1 MRKVVLTPD
10 PDKSNSE
17 KLIRVNA
24 TDLEPTHEGEFV
36 AYDETGLPILALAQ
50 YTGDLAKYRKA
61 IMEYPISTTVRAAG
75 IRNAS
80 SVFGFVSRS
89 PVMRRAACS
98 SCAGQRDHPEAHNGI
113 IEAAEVIADMMS
125 RLVPDVHAKQLET
138 LTAVREEWKLPGGL
152 WTSGVLNK
160 TSNLPYHYDRNN
172 FDAWSAMPVVRRHAR
187 GGHLHIPR
195 LNVVLKMNDGDVL
208 FFNGQAWVHGVTPIT
223 LLKKDAYR
231 YSAVYYPVKKMEQCL
246 SWEAEMEHARQW
258 RTDNESNLLAR
269 QRDAGLLTDE

>member
-1 MRKVVLTPD
+1 MREVVLTTD
-10 PDKSNSE
+10 PDKNNSE
-17 KLIRVNA
+17 KLIRINA
-24 TDLEPTHEGEFV
+24 TELEPTHEGEFV
-36 AYDETGLPILALAQ
+36 AYDEAGTPILALAQ
-50 YTGDLAKYRKA
+50 YRGDLAKYRKA
-61 IMEYPISTTVRAAG
+61 ILDYPISTTVRAAG

-113 IEAAEVIADMMS
+113 IEAAEVLAGMMAE
-125 RLVPDVHAKQLET
+125 LVPDVYAKQMQT

-160 TSNLPYHYDRNN
+160 TSNLAYHYDRNN

-195 LNVVLKMNDGDVL
+195 LNVVLKINDGDVL
-208 FFNGQAWVHGVTPIT
+208 FFNGQAWVHGVTPIIPIHEGGYRNS
-223 LLKKDAYR
+223 LIFYPLKAFK
-231 YSAVYYPVKKMEQCL
+231 
-246 SWEAEMEHARQW
+246 
-258 RTDNESNLLAR
+258 
-269 QRDAGLLTDE
+269 GLK